1 VNQRAV
7 KRKQAEEF
15 SLAYMDY
22 YPAVYSSVLSRIQR
36 REDADDICQEIFII
50 FFDKFKTIENKRTW
64 LYGTMKNVLYNYY
77 RKKNMNVASVDD
89 FDDVGLTFTNGF
101 RDTRILIA
109 EAMEKVECTEDERI
123 ILEMV
128 ATYNYTY
135 THVAEAL
142 GLSRRQV
149 EYRYAQVVKR
159 IQDYF
164 GRKGIKDIA
173 QLL

>member
-7 KRKQAEEF
+7 KRKPVEEF
-15 SLAYMDY
+15 SLAYMEY
-22 YPAVYSSVLSRIQR
+22 YPVVYSSVLSRIR
-36 REDADDICQEIFII
+36 SREDADDICQEIFII
-50 FFDKFKTIENKRTW
+50 FYDKFETIDNQRNW
-64 LYGTMKNVLYNYY
+64 LYGTMKNVLYNHY
-77 RKKNMNVASVDD
+77 RKKNMNVASVDE

-101 RDTRILIA
+101 RDTRILISQ
-109 EAMEKVECTEDERI
+109 AMEKVVCTEDERT

-142 GLSRRQV
+142 GMSRRQV
-149 EYRYAQVVKR
+149 EYRYGQVVKR
-159 IQDYF
+159 IQEYF
-164 GRKGIKDIA
+164 YQKGIKDMV

>member
-1 VNQRAV
+1 VNQRTV
-7 KRKQAEEF
+7 RRKQVEEF
-15 SLAYMDY
+15 SLAYMEF
-22 YPAVYSSVLSRIQR
+22 YPVVYSSVLSRIRR

-50 FFDKFKTIENKRTW
+50 FYDKFETIDNKRNW
-64 LYGTMKNVLYNYY
+64 LHGTMKNVLYSHY
-77 RKKNMNVASVDD
+77 RKKNMNVVSIDD

-101 RDTRILIA
+101 RDTRILIS
-109 EAMEKVECTEDERI
+109 EAMEKVQCTKDERI

-128 ATYNYTY
+128 ATYNYAY

-149 EYRYAQVVKR
+149 EYRYGQVVKR
-159 IQDYF
+159 IQDYLNQ
-164 GRKGIKDIA
+164 KGIKDMA

>member
-1 VNQRAV
+1 MNQRAV
-7 KRKQAEEF
+7 RKKIEEF
-15 SLAYMDY
+15 SQAYMEF
-22 YPAVYSSVLSRIQR
+22 YPVVYSSVLSRIQR
-36 REDADDICQEIFII
+36 RDDADDICQEIFII
-50 FFDKFKTIENKRTW
+50 FLDKFETIGNKRNW
-64 LYGTMKNVLYNYY
+64 LYGTMKNILYNYY
-77 RKKNMNVASVDD
+77 RKKNMNVDSVDN
-89 FDDVGLTFTNGF
+89 FDDVGLAFTNGF

-109 EAMEKVECTEDERI
+109 EAMEEIECTEKDRI

-135 THVAEAL
+135 AHVGKAL

-149 EYRYAQVVKR
+149 VYRYEQVVKR

-164 GRKGIKDIA
+164 SQKGIKDIG